1 MIGKDYEPID
11 LSKEENVKAF
21 QKEMGDWGEKMAQ
34 DTNMYSYGYVD
45 LESIKP
51 NPYGV
56 AY

>member
-1 MIGKDYEPID
+1 MMGKDQEPID

-21 QKEMGDWGEKMAQ
+21 QKDMGDWRDKMSQ
-34 DTNMYSYGYVD
+34 DTGFYSFGYID
-45 LESIKP
+45 LQSIKP